1 VRYHRTNPAI
11 HGNSNQR
18 MSEDPPDRPAP
29 LVQEGGRSLP
39 EKPEEPPVVARLMI
53 EIRSDGRRTIARGAL
68 EDMLQGEKVA
78 VEAQGTSPA
87 SLAASLI
94 KSLFSAPLLARAVAR
109 RLLRGR

>member
-1 VRYHRTNPAI
+1 
-11 HGNSNQR
+11 
-18 MSEDPPDRPAP
+18 MSDDFRDRPEP
-29 LVQEGGRSLP
+29 LVKESGRSLP

-68 EDMLQGEKVA
+68 EDITLGEKVA
-78 VEAQGTSPA
+78 IEARGTSPA

-94 KSLFSAPLLARAVAR
+94 KSLFSAPLLARAAAR

>member
-1 VRYHRTNPAI
+1 
-11 HGNSNQR
+11 
-18 MSEDPPDRPAP
+18 MSEDPPERTGP
-29 LVQEGGRSLP
+29 LVPEGERSLP
-39 EKPEEPPVVARLMI
+39 EKPDEPPVVARLMI

-68 EDMLQGEKVA
+68 EDILQGEKVA
-78 VEAQGTSPA
+78 VEAHGTSPA

>member
-1 VRYHRTNPAI
+1 
-11 HGNSNQR
+11 
-18 MSEDPPDRPAP
+18 MKDDRPARP
-29 LVQEGGRSLP
+29 LTPTERSLP
-39 EKPEEPPVVARLMI
+39 EKFEEPPVVARLMI

-68 EDMLQGEKVA
+68 EDAVQGEKVA
-78 VEAQGTSPA
+78 LEAHGTSPA

>member
-1 VRYHRTNPAI
+1 
-11 HGNSNQR
+11 
-18 MSEDPPDRPAP
+18 
-29 LVQEGGRSLP
+29 
-39 EKPEEPPVVARLMI
+39 MI

-68 EDMLQGEKVA
+68 EDAVQGEKVA
-78 VEAQGTSPA
+78 LEAHGTSPA

>member
-1 VRYHRTNPAI
+1 
-11 HGNSNQR
+11 
-18 MSEDPPDRPAP
+18 MSEDPPERPAP
-29 LVQEGGRSLP
+29 LVQEGERSLP
-39 EKPEEPPVVARLMI
+39 EKAEEPPVVARLMI

-78 VEAQGTSPA
+78 VEAHGTSPA